1 MQALNL
7 DPGSVKGSAPTTRP
21 LVRGILIAIGALS
34 LAVAALGV
42 VLPVVPTTPFVL
54 LAAACFARASDRLH
68 AWLLRN
74 RWFGPPLE
82 RWQTSRSI
90 SPRAKWTA
98 IPLIAVSVTASALL
112 VGEELILQGLLLG
125 TGLIVALFLLRLPT
139 RA

>member
-1 MQALNL
+1 M
-7 DPGSVKGSAPTTRP
+7 KGSAPTTRP

>member
-1 MQALNL
+1 M
-7 DPGSVKGSAPTTRP
+7 KGSASATRP
-21 LVRGILIAIGALS
+21 LVRGLLIALGWAS
-34 LAVAALGV
+34 LAIAAVGV

-68 AWLLRN
+68 AWLLGN
-74 RWFGPPLE
+74 RWFGPSIE

-98 IPLIAVSVTASALL
+98 IPLVAVSVTASALL
-112 VGEELILQGLLLG
+112 VVEELILQGLLLG
-125 TGLIVALFLLRLPT
+125 TGFVVALFLLRLPT

>member
-1 MQALNL
+1 
-7 DPGSVKGSAPTTRP
+7 VKGSAPAARP
-21 LVRGILIAIGALS
+21 LVRGILIAIGSTS
-34 LAVAALGV
+34 LAVAAIGV

-68 AWLLRN
+68 AWLLSN
-74 RWFGPPLE
+74 RWFGPPIE

-98 IPLIAVSVTASALL
+98 IPLVVVSVTVSALL
-112 VGEELILQGLLLG
+112 VVEELVLQGLLVG